1 MILQLLKKVSGST
14 SCIEENDSFTYN
26 KDFTT
31 SHSCIRMKPVYFN
44 SLLDNQIT
52 EERKVN
58 GEATSVIKYMD
69 SYKACI
75 VGYVKKKKSVS
86 YDEVCDFVR
95 ILFLVNEVYYGE
107 DERMEY

>member
-1 MILQLLKKVSGST
+1 
-14 SCIEENDSFTYN
+14 
-26 KDFTT
+26 
-31 SHSCIRMKPVYFN
+31 
-44 SLLDNQIT
+44 
-52 EERKVN
+52 
-58 GEATSVIKYMD
+58 MD